1 VGLVIGVSLLVFALY
16 YVGLIGGEALANK
29 GLMNPFWAMWGANVV
44 LTAVGVVLLFRMG
57 REANTGR
64 GGDWGD
70 RFERLRDAIRS
81 RRRVKPARAAA

>member
-1 VGLVIGVSLLVFALY
+1 
-16 YVGLIGGEALANK
+16 
-29 GLMNPFWAMWGANVV
+29 MWGANVV

-81 RRRVKPARAAA
+81 RRVKPARAAA